1 MLEHKFSYVITLT
14 VLNVSNPDSYK
25 VVVPETTLFEHG
37 SFHTVLNAWEVI
49 LRLVEIY
56 ESCLSASYSCFSR
69 EYKDT
74 VYEHHTQ
81 RDPNEEHNCMIVAPK
96 LQESD
101 DIDIDKR
108 PVFRFSVRSLKVNES
123 EE

>member
-37 SFHTVLNAWEVI
+37 SFPTVMDAWEVI
-49 LRLVEIY
+49 LLLVEMY
-56 ESCLSASYSCFSR
+56 ESCLSVSSSCFSR

-74 VYEHHTQ
+74 VYEHYSQ